1 VIDTKSSI
9 RLASST
15 PSELPKSSN
24 EDNALADEAVRNR
37 AYELYEL
44 GGRVDGRAEQDWHQA
59 ETDVKAG
66 KRADG
71 MGTNLPTKPGK
82 AMRQASA
89 TFSAT

>member
-24 EDNALADEAVRNR
+24 EDDAPITLADAAVRDR

-44 GGRVDGRAEQDWHQA
+44 GGRVDGRAEQDWYQA

-66 KRADG
+66 WRADG
-71 MGTNLPTKPGK
+71 VSTNGPTKPDK
-82 AMRQASA
+82 AMRQS
-89 TFSAT
+89 SSR

>member
-1 VIDTKSSI
+1 MIDTKSSI

-15 PSELPKSSN
+15 LSELPKSSI
-24 EDNALADEAVRNR
+24 EDNAPNALTDAAVRNR

-44 GGRVDGRAEQDWHQA
+44 GGRVDGRAEQDWYRA

-71 MGTNLPTKPGK
+71 VSTDGPTKPGK
-82 AMRQASA
+82 ALRQSSG
-89 TFSAT
+89 T